1 MVYNAIDHLDK
12 LYDLMKKVETKS
24 SQSYLEYD
32 MGIERAIELFT
43 MQTKL
48 GRKIIFI
55 GNGGSAA
62 IAEHSAI
69 DYWKNGGIRAISFN
83 DGPLLTCIGND
94 YGYEMVFEKPLRM
107 FADADDVLVAISSS
121 GKSPNIL
128 NAAKAAIEMGCNV
141 ITLSG
146 FSSDNPLRELGDMN
160 FYLPSDHYGLV
171 ELGHQII
178 LHTILDLILVRSN
191 G

>member
-1 MVYNAIDHLDK
+1 MYNAIDHLDK